1 MGSATRTV
9 AELLLK
15 EEQGVCAIWGG
26 ESKTKKEGSKS
37 DSATQ
42 RHFLMSIGASAVTLR
57 GSPPIPRSH
66 PRNGVWSGSCGC
78 FSI

>member
-1 MGSATRTV
+1 MGSATLTV

-37 DSATQ
+37 DSVSQ
-42 RHFLMSIGASAVTLR
+42 RHFLMSIEALAVTLR
-57 GSPPIPRSH
+57 GSPPIPRV
-66 PRNGVWSGSCGC
+66 PPKEWCLEWELRML
-78 FSI
+78 